1 MLNLMEVGWL
11 EAGGSNPSKFKAA
24 YSSFVPGFGGLRY
37 ASSPILRFVLGALLL
52 LFVMAPAQAEVFV
65 SKTFSTDDVFQ
76 KTAEIGAGKYWVLPL
91 ARRAIGN
98 AYEVRIESEN
108 KVYKDVTAF
117 IADEENVGRFRHRQ
131 TYRAEGVQKG
141 VAPFTIRGTVRT
153 PAKHY
158 LVIDNSY
165 ARLVDK
171 RVVVTVKMVNNLPDA
186 AVEHIRS
193 TLERMYGSLKQN
205 LVFPDFNIHV
215 RPCGQANA
223 FSSLTSGDI
232 VLCTEMISRLANKPG
247 ALLGVLSHEL
257 GHTLLN
263 LWGLPGGDNEDI
275 ADEFASVV
283 LLEKEDGGKAIEEY
297 AAYFDRGNA
306 EKEAEFILRTG
317 DRHSLSIQ
325 RIRNIRDHALH
336 AKALFQR
343 WNKQL
348 YPHMTDEALRK
359 IVAQPSANDDAAL
372 ARAEL
377 ARRSG
382 GKG

>member
-1 MLNLMEVGWL
+1 M
-11 EAGGSNPSKFKAA
+11 
-24 YSSFVPGFGGLRY
+24 
-37 ASSPILRFVLGALLL
+37 LGALLM
-52 LFVMAPAQAEVFV
+52 FFFMAHAQAEVFV
-65 SKTFSTDDVFQ
+65 ARTFSTDDVFQ
-76 KTAEIGAGKYWVLPL
+76 QTVDIGAGKYWVLPL

-98 AYEVRIESEN
+98 AYEARVETSN

-117 IADEENVGRFRHRQ
+117 ITDEENLARFRRRQ
-131 TYRAEGVQKG
+131 PYRAEGVEKG
-141 VAPFTIRGTVRT
+141 VAPFAIRGTVRT
-153 PAKHY
+153 PGKHY

-165 ARLVDK
+165 ARLMDK

-186 AVEHIRS
+186 AVEHMKS
-193 TLERMYGSLKQN
+193 TLEKMYGSLKQQ

-232 VLCTEMISRLANKPG
+232 VLCTEMISRLASKPG
-247 ALLGVLSHEL
+247 ALLGVLGHEL

-283 LLEKEDGGKAIEEY
+283 LLDKADGGKAIEEY
-297 AAYFDRGNA
+297 AAYFERGNA
-306 EKEAEFILRTG
+306 EKEAEFKLRTG

-325 RIRNIRDHALH
+325 RIRNIREHATH
-336 AKALFQR
+336 ANALFQR
-343 WNKQL
+343 WNRQL
-348 YPHMTDEALRK
+348 YPHMTEDALQK

-372 ARAEL
+372 ARVEL